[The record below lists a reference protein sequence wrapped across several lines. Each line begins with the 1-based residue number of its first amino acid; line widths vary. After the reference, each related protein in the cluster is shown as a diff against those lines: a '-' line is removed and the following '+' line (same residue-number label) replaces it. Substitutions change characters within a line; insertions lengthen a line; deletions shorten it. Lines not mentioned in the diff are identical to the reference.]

1 MSENPKYKRVLL
13 KLSGEALAGDK
24 DFGVSIETLE
34 RIAEEICSVRNKAI
48 EIAIVVG
55 GGNIFRGVKGAA
67 AGMDR
72 ATADNVGML
81 ATLINS
87 IILQDALIRTGADV
101 FVMSAIDV
109 GRMVEPFVRTR
120 AISLLEQGKILIF
133 AAGTGHPYFTTDTA
147 AALRALEINANCLM
161 KATNVDGIYDKDP
174 RKFQDAKKIKEITY
188 QEVLEK
194 GLKVMDAA
202 SISLAKDACLPVFVF
217 NLNIKGNIQ
226 KALTGED
233 IGSLVL

>member
-1 MSENPKYKRVLL
+1 MTENPKYKRVLL

-24 DFGVSIETLE
+24 EFGVSIETLE
-34 RIAEEICSVRNKAI
+34 SIAEEICSVKNKSI
-48 EIAIVVG
+48 QIAIVVG

-67 AGMDR
+67 KGMDR

-87 IILQDALIRTGADV
+87 IILQDALSRAGADV
-101 FVMSAIDV
+101 TVMSAIDT

-120 AISLLEQGKILIF
+120 AISMLEQGKILIF

-161 KATNVDGIYDKDP
+161 KATSVDGIYDKDP
-174 RKFQDAKKIKEITY
+174 KKFPDAKKIKQITY
-188 QEVLEK
+188 QEILEK
-194 GLKVMDAA
+194 GLKVMDSA
-202 SISLAKDACLPVFVF
+202 SISLAKDANLPVLVF
-217 NLNIKGNIQ
+217 NLNIQGNIQ
-226 KALTGED
+226 KALNGED
-233 IGSLVL
+233 IGSLVV

>member
-1 MSENPKYKRVLL
+1 MTKNPKYKRVLL

-24 DFGVSIETLE
+24 NFGVSIETLE
-34 RIAEEICSVRNKAI
+34 SIAEEICSAKSNAI

-67 AGMDR
+67 QGMDR

-87 IILQDALIRTGADV
+87 IILQDALIRFGADV

-120 AISLLEQGKILIF
+120 AISLLQQGKVLIF

-174 RKFQDAKKIKEITY
+174 KKFPDAKQIKQISY

-194 GLKVMDAA
+194 GLKVMDSA
-202 SISLAKDACLPVFVF
+202 SISLAKDANLPVLVF
-217 NLNIKGNIQ
+217 NLNNKGNIQ
-226 KALTGED
+226 KALYGED